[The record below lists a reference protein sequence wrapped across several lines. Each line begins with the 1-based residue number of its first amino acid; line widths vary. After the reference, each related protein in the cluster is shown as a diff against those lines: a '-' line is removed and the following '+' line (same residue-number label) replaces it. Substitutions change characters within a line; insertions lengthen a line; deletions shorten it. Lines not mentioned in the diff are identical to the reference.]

1 MCRQGYSSSHL
12 SGRYFGQSGPLF
24 WLYIRTSLLTLV
36 TLGIYRFWAK
46 TRIRKYIWSATAGG
60 EDSFEYTGTG
70 LEKFLGFL
78 VAIVILAIFLGL
90 LNILLVFA
98 GLNVMGAF
106 DGTGSELAQIAVIYA
121 NLLALLPLMLFAA
134 YRARRYKL
142 ARTRWRGLRFGMDN
156 GAWGYVLRA
165 LGYYL
170 LVVLSLGILTPL
182 ATFRLEKYMIDRTWY
197 GDARMAQDGKW
208 TALYGGMKHLA
219 IALVILVGG
228 GAAAIMMEA
237 ETLGAIAFF
246 VGYIWFLVGA
256 IYYRVYAFNYM
267 MRNRVLDGVVT
278 FDAQAETGRVITIFI
293 IGMLALIGASI
304 AGAIVLAI
312 IGSIFGAAIVS
323 PQVISNPEL
332 LLTNTGGLIV
342 AGILLGVFYIGFIL
356 ALGGVNLVMITQ
368 KVIAHVVNSVTV
380 ANAPHLDQI
389 QQRAADTGADAEGFA
404 DALDIGGAI

>member
-1 MCRQGYSSSHL
+1 MTHL
-12 SGRYFGQSGPLF
+12 HGRYFGQSGPLF
-24 WLYIRTSLLTLV
+24 WLYIRTALLTLV
-36 TLGIYRFWAK
+36 TFGIYRFWAK

-90 LNILLVFA
+90 LNMLLMFA

-106 DGTGSELAQIAVIYA
+106 DGTGDELLQVIVIYA
-121 NLLALLPLMLFAA
+121 NLFTLLPLMLFAA

-142 ARTRWRGLRFGMDN
+142 ARTRWRSLRFGMDN

-170 LVVLSLGILTPL
+170 LAVLSLGILTPL
-182 ATFRLEKYMIDRTWY
+182 ATFKLEKYMVDRTWY
-197 GDARMAQDGKW
+197 GDARMAQGGKW
-208 TALYGGMKHLA
+208 TALYPGLKHLA
-219 IALVILVGG
+219 IALVTLVGG
-228 GAAAIMMEA
+228 STAGVMMESPA
-237 ETLGAIAFF
+237 LAGIAFT

-256 IYYRVYAFNYM
+256 VYYRIYAFNYM
-267 MRNRVLDGVVT
+267 MRHKELDGAIT
-278 FDAQAETGRVITIFI
+278 FDAQAETGQVIKIVLLGTLAVIGAFI
-293 IGMLALIGASI
+293 VGALVLALLLS
-304 AGAIVLAI
+304 AIFGINMGVLAGQGNVDPGNLGMASVI
-312 IGSIFGAAIVS
+312 LGSIVTAVGYIALILVVGA
-323 PQVISNPEL
+323 
-332 LLTNTGGLIV
+332 
-342 AGILLGVFYIGFIL
+342 
-356 ALGGVNLVMITQ
+356 VNLVMITQ
-368 KVIAHVVNSVTV
+368 KVIAHVVSAVTL